1 MPHPPL
7 RSRAVRGMAKLE
19 FALVVVVTGAITTL
33 ALDRLASLQAL
44 GRDVQRQTAAAQ
56 QRAAS
61 ALALARCPN
70 AVTTPTTAGS
80 TSACP

>member
-1 MPHPPL
+1 
-7 RSRAVRGMAKLE
+7 MAKLE
-19 FALVVVVTGAITTL
+19 FALVVAATGVITTL
-33 ALDRLASLQAL
+33 ALDRLAGLQAL

-61 ALALARCPN
+61 ALALARCPHAN
-70 AVTTPTTAGS
+70 PSPTPGA